1 MNTVK
6 IFYKDDCPMCPMA
19 KRLKDNLI
27 EKKIKVSEY
36 NVGTADG
43 LAEATFYGIKALP
56 TIIIEDE
63 KENELMGWRGIVPTL
78 DEVVNAVKG

>member
-1 MNTVK
+1 MNMVK
-6 IFYKDDCPMCPMA
+6 IFYKDDCPLCPMA
-19 KRLKDNLI
+19 KKLKNDLI
-27 EKKIKVSEY
+27 KEKIKVIDY

-63 KENELMGWRGIVPTL
+63 KENELMGWRGVVPNKY
-78 DEVVNAVKG
+78 EVINAVKG